1 VTTPRK
7 PNSAKRPIAKVY
19 LNNDERVTAH
29 LPGSDHKIRKFSAVL
44 VRGGGARDLPGAGYS
59 CVRGV
64 FDFEPM
70 LKKTKRRSVYGT
82 KKPLEEDEIKKSRK
96 SILKRLRQRHKKKK

>member
-1 VTTPRK
+1 
-7 PNSAKRPIAKVY
+7 
-19 LNNDERVTAH
+19 
-29 LPGSDHKIRKFSAVL
+29 
-44 VRGGGARDLPGAGYS
+44 
-59 CVRGV
+59 
-64 FDFEPM
+64 M